1 MGAGTRV
8 ASQRQTYSRAGEQ
21 ILHVRGIAWLDNKDE
36 ERREKFTA
44 VRWICEEPLS
54 IFFKFSLFLFPIL
67 TKISRIILVQN
78 LLKLVADSFIVLQQQ
93 YHDKRLKGLAKVSNI
108 CWIIVE
114 REYLSSKFVAQGDS
128 PSVWSL
134 LHAFADFSRRSSVI
148 SRYRCINI
156 ISLYTCSPRADIRL
170 RTYCIPRSFHD
181 CYTVPSESVRRV
193 LKWSWSRARANMIR
207 FRKLRLYRKHEFR
220 DPHDPRFTTEY
231 LTVCRKSWKETREI
245 VNQSCQRPKIQL
257 SISSSIDQSCS
268 KRQLRI
274 LSQLVSP

>member
-54 IFFKFSLFLFPIL
+54 IFFKFPLFLFPIL

-114 REYLSSKFVAQGDS
+114 REYLSSKFV
-128 PSVWSL
+128 
-134 LHAFADFSRRSSVI
+134 
-148 SRYRCINI
+148 YR
-156 ISLYTCSPRADIRL
+156 
-170 RTYCIPRSFHD
+170 
-181 CYTVPSESVRRV
+181 
-193 LKWSWSRARANMIR
+193 RARR
-207 FRKLRLYRKHEFR
+207 FSECLK
-220 DPHDPRFTTEY
+220 PFTR
-231 LTVCRKSWKETREI
+231 VCRFFPSFLRH
-245 VNQSCQRPKIQL
+245 L
-257 SISSSIDQSCS
+257 S
-268 KRQLRI
+268 
-274 LSQLVSP
+274 LSLHQYHLFIYLFA